1 MASKRLTINLRL
13 VNLNKKKRIPLNNL
27 KKKVLPLLR
36 NLDLSKR
43 HGDLNI
49 IFVDNKYIKQLNKK
63 YKKRNYPTDVLCFDI
78 GDLGADIFIST
89 DMALTNSKKFETSF
103 FYETTLYVV
112 HGLLHLAGYKDSTPM
127 ERRVMERAQEK
138 MLEE

>member
-1 MASKRLTINLRL
+1 MAPKKAIINLRL
-13 VNLNKKKRIPLNNL
+13 VNLNKKRRIPLSNL
-27 KKKVLPLLR
+27 KKKVWPLLR

-63 YKKRNYPTDVLCFDI
+63 YKKRNYPTDVLCFDV

-89 DMALTNSKKFETSF
+89 DTASTNAKKFKTSF
-103 FYETTLYVV
+103 FYETTLYII
-112 HGLLHLAGYKDSTPM
+112 HGLLHLAGYKDLS
-127 ERRVMERAQEK
+127 
-138 MLEE
+138 LIHI